1 MQQKNVTYSFM
12 DGFSG
17 YNLIIMAEQD
27 KEKTTFV
34 IPWGTFCYKVM
45 TFGLRNASVTY
56 QRVMVT
62 LFHDM
67 MHQEMKVYV
76 DDIFAKSKKRE
87 DHEQE
92 LKKLFERLW
101 KFRLKLNPTKCFF
114 G

>member
-1 MQQKNVTYSFM
+1 
-12 DGFSG
+12 
-17 YNLIIMAEQD
+17 
-27 KEKTTFV
+27 
-34 IPWGTFCYKVM
+34 M

>member
-1 MQQKNVTYSFM
+1 
-12 DGFSG
+12 
-17 YNLIIMAEQD
+17 
-27 KEKTTFV
+27 
-34 IPWGTFCYKVM
+34 
-45 TFGLRNASVTY
+45 
-56 QRVMVT
+56 MVT

-101 KFRLKLNPTKCFF
+101 KF
-114 G
+114 